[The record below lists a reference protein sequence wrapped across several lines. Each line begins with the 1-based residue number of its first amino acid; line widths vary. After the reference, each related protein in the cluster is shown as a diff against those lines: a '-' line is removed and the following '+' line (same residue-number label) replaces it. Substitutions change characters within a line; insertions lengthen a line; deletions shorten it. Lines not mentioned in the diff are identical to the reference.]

1 LLKRF
6 IFTEHALRRMKER
19 GVRRSEVYETLFSPD
34 LPYQQGQLDEEIAI
48 KRIGHREIRVVF
60 EVKKTGECII
70 YTVIVK
76 PLRKKR

>member
-6 IFTEHALRRMKER
+6 IFTKHALRRMKER
-19 GVRRSEVYETLFSPD
+19 GVGRSEVYEALFNPD
-34 LPYQQGQLDEEIAI
+34 FPYQKGQLDEEIAI
-48 KRIGHREIRVVF
+48 KRIGRREIRVVF

-76 PLRKKR
+76 PLRQKR